1 MPTMTCEGCG
11 RQVPWNPFSCC
22 SWTCFTRPRDPDE
35 EMTEVAAAA
44 PAALAYFFRLRRGY
58 RVHGAP
64 TRWVV
69 GGARRGQPPGPD
81 RRAAGQPPSAGP
93 SAAQPPAAQPPAPQP
108 SAAQASAAARLR
120 PPYRP
125 SWVAAGPADPLAMVW
140 LSRTGSR
147 AAAGPDG
154 PAAALKATVSGC
166 RRWWGRSL
174 RRRPRPGP

>member
-58 RVHGAP
+58 RVHDGL
-64 TRWVV
+64 
-69 GGARRGQPPGPD
+69 
-81 RRAAGQPPSAGP
+81 PPSRGP
-93 SAAQPPAAQPPAPQP
+93 STAQPSSAQPSTARP

-120 PPYRP
+120 APFRP
-125 SWVAAGPADPLAMVW
+125 SWVAAGPTEPLTMVW
-140 LSRTGSR
+140 LSRTGGRS
-147 AAAGPDG
+147 AAGPDG
-154 PAAALKATVSGC
+154 PAAVLKATVSDC

-174 RRRPRPGP
+174 RRRPRPEP

>member
-58 RVHGAP
+58 RVHDGLPRWALGG
-64 TRWVV
+64 TRHDQSA
-69 GGARRGQPPGPD
+69 GSGP
-81 RRAAGQPPSAGP
+81 RAAGQPSPAQDSTARPSTT
-93 SAAQPPAAQPPAPQP
+93 QP

-120 PPYRP
+120 APYRP
-125 SWVAAGPADPLAMVW
+125 SWAGDGNAASPADPLAMVW
-140 LSRTGSR
+140 LSRTGGRS
-147 AAAGPDG
+147 AAGPEG
-154 PAAALKATVSGC
+154 PAAAVKAAVSDC
-166 RRWWGRSL
+166 RRWWGRSMH
-174 RRRPRPGP
+174 RRPRLEP